1 MKNIIEQILDEN
13 NHDII
18 QIQGKNKEWLRFE
31 QVALINLDEELFT
44 ILHPIAEDV
53 NPDDVLVFRI
63 LFTENEAELILE
75 ENEQV
80 IETCFDQYYQLYKR
94 KK

>member
-31 QVALINLDEELFT
+31 QVALINLDEELY
-44 ILHPIAEDV
+44 L
-53 NPDDVLVFRI
+53 
-63 LFTENEAELILE
+63 
-75 ENEQV
+75 QV
-80 IETCFDQYYQLYKR
+80 TPSNIDNIIKYLYER
-94 KK
+94 YPY

>member
-31 QVALINLDEELFT
+31 QVALINLDEEIFT
-44 ILHPIAEDV
+44 ILHPIAKDV

-80 IETCFDQYYQLYKR
+80 IEACFDQYYQLYKR